1 MGGGFGAV
9 VAGRGFKQ
17 AFVSSLATK
26 SEMAALKDITNKLKE
41 LTGDSS
47 IQGPSSLDGADID
60 GLYEPEIAS
69 AIKDLVKEGQAKED
83 GVMFKLG
90 SSLSIENAKAV
101 DDINLEITEG

>member
-1 MGGGFGAV
+1 M
-9 VAGRGFKQ
+9 
-17 AFVSSLATK
+17 VS
-26 SEMAALKDITNKLKE
+26 
-41 LTGDSS
+41 
-47 IQGPSSLDGADID
+47 DID

-101 DDINLEITEG
+101 DDINLEITKLIKDLPKQQLTLM